1 MLADHPIGLTSAP
14 NFVALIGTEVI
25 DPITISAAFAI
36 AKSTIAG
43 VQEAIQMGKDLQECS
58 GDILKFFE
66 HRDTVA
72 RAAVQ
77 EKKKPGSE
85 FTDAASAVFKAKALR
100 DAEKKLKEQLIYSGN
115 GDVWEEIQAQ
125 YNLAIAARKREER
138 EAEAKAKRR
147 REEMAE
153 TVNIL
158 LIGFVSILAAGFIG
172 WGTLEF
178 IMYKLRN

>member
-1 MLADHPIGLTSAP
+1 M
-14 NFVALIGTEVI
+14 I

-43 VQEAIQMGKDLQECS
+43 VKEAIQMGKDLQECS
-58 GDILKFFE
+58 GDLIKFFE

-72 RAAVQ
+72 KAAVHD
-77 EKKKPGSE
+77 KKKSKSDMGQALD
-85 FTDAASAVFKAKALR
+85 TVMQAKALR
-100 DAEKKLKEQLIYSGN
+100 DAERELKEKLIWSGQ
-115 GDVWEEIQAQ
+115 GDVWEAIQAE
-125 YNLAIAARKREER
+125 YNMIVANRKRAER

-158 LIGFVSILAAGFIG
+158 LIGFVSVLAAGFIG

>member
-1 MLADHPIGLTSAP
+1 M
-14 NFVALIGTEVI
+14 NMI
-25 DPITISAAFAI
+25 DPITIGAAFAI

-43 VQEAIQMGKDLQECS
+43 VKEAIQMGKDLQECS
-58 GDILKFFE
+58 GDLIKFFE

-72 RAAVQ
+72 KAAVHD
-77 EKKKPGSE
+77 KKKSKSDMGRALD
-85 FTDAASAVFKAKALR
+85 TVMQAKALR
-100 DAEKKLKEQLIYSGN
+100 DAEKELKEQLIWSGQ
-115 GDVWEEIQAQ
+115 GDVWEAIQAE
-125 YNLAIAARKREER
+125 YNMIVANRKREER

-158 LIGFVSILAAGFIG
+158 LIGFVSFLAAGFIG
-172 WGTLEF
+172 WGTFEF